1 VSDATVSEAGGS
13 GRHVVELVTKKRLTI
28 VAGRVNH
35 ELAEEVAQRLGQ
47 KLGPVQ
53 LAEFANGELH
63 CKYGESIRGADL
75 FIFQS
80 HCSTADLSVNDALME
95 HLIMVDAAKRASAKR
110 ITVVA
115 PFYGYG
121 RQDRKAEG
129 REPITAKLLANM
141 FEVAGAKRIV
151 SVDLHSGQIQGFF
164 DGPVDHLTAMPVL
177 VDWMARNLPED
188 LVVVSPD
195 AGRVK
200 VAERYANQLH
210 ADLAIVHKRRVRGAK
225 NAVVAKEVVGDVEGR
240 TCVLIDDMI
249 DTAGTIVAAAEQ
261 LVERGASSV
270 CCAATHGVFSGP
282 AIDRLKN
289 SVLTRVV
296 VTNTLPLP
304 PEKRIDKIEVL
315 SAAGII
321 ADAIDAVFED
331 SSVSEIF
338 DGQNQT

>member
-1 VSDATVSEAGGS
+1 
-13 GRHVVELVTKKRLTI
+13 VELVTKKRLTI
-28 VAGRVNH
+28 VSGRVNR

-47 KLGPVQ
+47 HLGPVQ

-75 FIFQS
+75 FIFGS
-80 HCSTADLSVNDALME
+80 HSSTADMSVNDAIME
-95 HLIMVDAAKRASAKR
+95 HLILVDAAKRASAKR

-177 VDWMARNLPED
+177 VGWMAENLPED

-210 ADLAIVHKRRVRGAK
+210 ADLAIVHKRRVKGAK
-225 NAVVAKEVVGDVEGR
+225 NQVEAKEVVGEVEGR

-261 LVERGASSV
+261 LTERGASAV
-270 CCAATHGVFSGP
+270 YCAATHGVFSGP

-289 SVLTRVV
+289 STIEKVV
-296 VTNTLPLP
+296 ITNTLPLP

-338 DGQNQT
+338 DGQNQS